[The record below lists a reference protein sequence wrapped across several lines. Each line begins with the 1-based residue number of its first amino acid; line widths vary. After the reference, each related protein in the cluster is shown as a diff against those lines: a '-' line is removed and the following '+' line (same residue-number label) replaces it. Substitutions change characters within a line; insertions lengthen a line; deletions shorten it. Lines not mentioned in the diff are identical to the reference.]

1 MSTKLQRMRLS
12 RNLTQVE
19 LAQKT
24 GLNLRTLQY
33 YEQGNKPIES
43 ARLDKLLKLCIAL
56 KFEINDIIDNPNSD
70 HLYNEYKKGAE

>member
-1 MSTKLQRMRLS
+1 MATKLQQMRLS
-12 RNLTQVE
+12 RNLTQAE

-43 ARLDKLLKLCIAL
+43 ARLDKLLKLCIVL
-56 KFEINDIIDNPNSD
+56 KCKISDIIDNPRSD
-70 HLYNEYKKGAE
+70 YLYTEYEKGAE

>member
-1 MSTKLQRMRLS
+1 MSTKLQQMRLN
-12 RNLTQVE
+12 RNLTQAE

-43 ARLDKLLKLCIAL
+43 ARLDKLLKLCIVL
-56 KFEINDIIDNPNSD
+56 KCKINDIIDNPRSD
-70 HLYNEYKKGAE
+70 HLYTEYEKGAK

>member
-1 MSTKLQRMRLS
+1 MATKLQQMRLS

-43 ARLDKLLKLCIAL
+43 ARLDKLLKLCIVL
-56 KFEINDIIDNPNSD
+56 KCEINDIIDNPKSD
-70 HLYNEYKKGAE
+70 DLYIKYKEGAE

>member
-1 MSTKLQRMRLS
+1 MATKLQQMRLS
-12 RNLTQVE
+12 KNLTQSE

-56 KFEINDIIDNPNSD
+56 KCEINDIIDNPESD
-70 HLYNEYKKGAE
+70 YLYEEYKKRTE